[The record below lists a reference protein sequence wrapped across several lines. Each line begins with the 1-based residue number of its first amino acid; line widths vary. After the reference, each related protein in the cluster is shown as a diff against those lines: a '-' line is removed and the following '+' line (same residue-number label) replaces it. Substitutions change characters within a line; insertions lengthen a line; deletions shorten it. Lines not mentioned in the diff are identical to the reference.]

1 MKTIKHFFMLALAGL
16 AFAACSNEDPVY
28 DGKESENP
36 NANAPDAYTAFAINI
51 PNVPRAKA
59 MTRASDPGT
68 PEEYAVNTLHVFI
81 YDADPPYTPTLAEF
95 SVADGSLSLRPGSTS
110 IWETNRAIKTKKAD
124 KYIFA
129 GVNLNDAIID
139 EIKNRGF
146 GVFNFHEFAQPVEEV
161 TYGQNG
167 FVMFNA
173 EYPPR
178 TMADQLYPTEAEAQN
193 PGAHLSIPVDRVI
206 AKTSVAKGPE
216 FVVNGGGTMTD
227 LTYGWRNINHAFY
240 FVQKME
246 NGFIQDHNWSSYSPS
261 DFFPGHDEIPVNE
274 FGTPIDMFSYTMEN
288 AFDFVPN
295 VTLTDEATYLSIS
308 GYFRPDKVIRI
319 RPQASRAYPSSGSD
333 FETIDNPNPERTTFY
348 IVRTDDGVAN
358 YFADQAAAQAFGQ
371 LCNQGADG
379 MPALSEPYDINRNT
393 YNEGRCYYH
402 LFVNSEANAPQL
414 PYNVYRNQYYKVN
427 LNSIQAPGNPD
438 DNFDEGKPI
447 QPNAWISVDIEVNE
461 WELIE
466 ENHDL

>member
-1 MKTIKHFFMLALAGL
+1 MKIIKHFFMLALAGL
-16 AFAACSNEDPVY
+16 AFAACSNEDPIY
-28 DGKESENP
+28 DGRESENP

-81 YDADPPYTPTLAEF
+81 YDAESPYTPTLAEF

-129 GVNLNDAIID
+129 GVNLPPMIIDAI
-139 EIKNRGF
+139 KSQGF
-146 GVFNFHEFAQPVEEV
+146 GAFNFHEFSLPILQATGPE
-161 TYGQNG
+161 G

-173 EYPPR
+173 AYPPR
-178 TMADQLYPTEAEAQN
+178 TMADQLYPTEEEAQN
-193 PGAHLSIPVDRVI
+193 PGTQLSIPVDRISVK
-206 AKTSVAKGPE
+206 ASVAKGPE

-227 LTYGWRNINHAFY
+227 LTYGWRNINQAFY

-246 NGFIQDHNWSSYSPS
+246 NGIIKDHNWSSYSPW
-261 DFFPGHDEIPVNE
+261 DFNPGDDHLPVNE
-274 FGTPIDMFSYTMEN
+274 SGAPIDMFSYAMEN

-308 GYFRPDKVIRI
+308 GYFRPDQVIRI

-333 FETIDNPNPERTTFY
+333 FEIIDNPNPERTTFY

-358 YFADQAAAQAFGQ
+358 YFADASVAETFAQ

-379 MPALSEPYDINRNT
+379 MPELSEPYDINRNR
-393 YNEGRCYYH
+393 YDEGRCYYH
-402 LFVNSEANAPQL
+402 LFVNGEANAPQA
-414 PYNVYRNQYYKVN
+414 PYNIYRNQYYKVN

-438 DNFDEGKPI
+438 ENFDKGKPI
-447 QPNAWISVDIEVNE
+447 QPNAWLSVEIEVRE